1 MLSLRFALQTL
12 KKDFR
17 HYALFIFANA
27 FLLMVNAM
35 FFAIRNNHSIA
46 TSEYGKIIKAVMVLG
61 LVLSLLVG
69 AVFIFYAN
77 SFVSGRRQRQIG
89 TLSMLG
95 MSRFQGFMVVAWQS
109 LGLWFITTVIGLA
122 ASFGALF
129 IAFPVLNQL
138 AGGQDYRVA
147 FDWNTVVTVGLIYA
161 ALFFM
166 MTLIEG
172 FKIGRT
178 SLIDLTKSDQK
189 VAKEPKAKA
198 FLGIT
203 GFVILIAGYW
213 LALTTKPSLN
223 ALFSFIWAVG
233 LVIVGTY
240 LVMIVGIGWLLKRL
254 RKNQK
259 YYYQDKHFVPVS
271 GLLFRV
277 KNNGAG
283 LATVALLFTT
293 IVVALT
299 AAISMQQV
307 TSKFGQY
314 LPYDTTITSTQALSQ
329 DQLNQVQQSA
339 QEHNLTLSASH
350 ELEATNAILANVS
363 DEGKISRFTGTGDV
377 MSTPAFRAMTTASLK
392 KWQGQSVSLAS
403 DEVGIYATHQKQVP
417 TKLQIGGKT
426 YKVKTINQFTS
437 PDSTAPSGPSYYYL
451 VVNQQSQLNDF
462 LKDVQVPA
470 SNDGGVQVSIS
481 DMPDAVTHL
490 YAYDVKGTK
499 KNEIAFSKDLSK
511 IFQQTGGQVTDRADA
526 VQSIETVFGSL
537 VFVGVLTAVV
547 LTFTTVLIVYYKQ
560 VAEGMVDRQNFKKM
574 QRIGLSLA
582 ETKQMINRQIRLL
595 FGLPLLL
602 LVLNAA
608 FAFPILKTVFKTLG
622 MFDPTI
628 FIPVMVTMT
637 VIVILIYLVIYW
649 LTSKRYQ
656 QIVNQ

>member
-95 MSRFQGFMVVAWQS
+95 MSRFQGFMVVVWQS

-138 AGGQDYRVA
+138 AGGQHYRVS

-161 ALFFM
+161 ALFFL

-178 SLIDLTKSDQK
+178 SLINLTKSDQR

-339 QEHNLTLSASH
+339 QQHNLTLSASH
-350 ELEATNAILANVS
+350 ELEATSATLVNVS
-363 DEGKISRFTGTGDV
+363 GQGKLSRFTGTGDI
-377 MSTPAFRAMTTASLK
+377 MSTPAFRAMTTASLQ
-392 KWQGQSVSLAS
+392 KWQGKSVSLAS
-403 DEVGIYATHQKQVP
+403 DEVGIYAARQKKVP
-417 TKLQIGGKT
+417 TQLQIGGKA
-426 YKVKTINQFTS
+426 YKVKTIGQLTS

-451 VVNQQSQLNDF
+451 VVNQQSQLDAF
-462 LKDVQVPA
+462 LKDIQVPA
-470 SNDGGVQVSIS
+470 TADEQVGASA
-481 DMPDAVTHL
+481 MPDAVNYI

-499 KNEIAFSKDLSK
+499 NNEISFSKDLTK
-511 IFQQTGGQVTDRADA
+511 IFQQTGGQVMDRADA

-602 LVLNAA
+602 LVLNAF

-622 MFDPTI
+622 LFDPTI
-628 FIPVMVTMT
+628 FISVMVTVT